1 MLRLLPLL
9 CLLFLAP
16 LQAAEPRL
24 RLGVIAVPPYGYEN
38 SRGQPDGAFYQLTLR
53 VAQQA
58 GIPADAALYPPARL
72 YALMQYHQLD
82 LAISSLPLDK
92 QMGMSNLGKLMQMEG
107 VLLYRR
113 QLPIT
118 PHALA
123 DFKPYLIGRLTN
135 SCPVLQ
141 REGHR
146 YYDLSDY
153 KQGVRMLAAGRLDAL
168 CGDSG
173 ALGYLVRSEYGKG
186 QSFAPPFVFLW
197 TDVFLFANPALSA
210 DVRNKLAASVASLNR
225 EGETLR
231 IVGRY
236 LAQNATDKAGKQ
248 P

>member
-1 MLRLLPLL
+1 MLRLLLIF
-9 CLLFLAP
+9 CLLLLVP
-16 LQAAEPRL
+16 LQAAELRL

-38 SRGQPDGAFYQLTLR
+38 DQGQPDGAFYQLSLQVTR
-53 VAQQA
+53 QA
-58 GIPADAALYPPARL
+58 GLPADAALYPPARL
-72 YALMQYHQLD
+72 YALMQHQQLD
-82 LAISSLPLDK
+82 LAISSLRLDQ

-118 PHALA
+118 PHTLA

-153 KQGVRMLAAGRLDAL
+153 KQGIRMLAAGRLDAL

-173 ALGYLVRSEYGKG
+173 AVGHVMRSEFGGK
-186 QSFAPPFVFLW
+186 QPFAPPFVFLR
-197 TDVFLFANPALSA
+197 TDVFLFANPALSPE
-210 DVRNKLAASVASLNR
+210 VRNKLAASVAGLNR

-236 LAQNATDKAGKQ
+236 LAQGAANAAGKQ